1 MRNSEPGSGK
11 TFTNHWH
18 YPLYSVSGCSS
29 EDREDIVLNW
39 GMIKPFATF
48 GVKIMVTS
56 YSFRQIGQLT

>member
-1 MRNSEPGSGK
+1 MRNSEPGYGK

-29 EDREDIVLNW
+29 EDKGYIALKS

-48 GVKIMVTS
+48 GVKIIVTS
-56 YSFRQIGQLT
+56 YFIHHIEQAT

>member
-29 EDREDIVLNW
+29 EDREDIVLNS
-39 GMIKPFATF
+39 GMIKPFAIF
-48 GVKIMVTS
+48 GVKIIVTS
-56 YSFRQIGQLT
+56 YFIRHIEQAT